1 MEQYYFND
9 IQFILLNT
17 HYTHRIIDNYDYY
30 KSQIERLGRRISL
43 YGVYTCPHSYGY
55 NDHPL
60 IYPTDNLSV
69 MEDIKEEMM
78 MEREDIVGS
87 ILVKNGGN
95 ELINRYVLNEI
106 VDSMNDFCGFFNMDS
121 VISHRIVGVRVGDE
135 FLRVLYMDFD
145 TESG

>member
-106 VDSMNDFCGFFNMDS
+106 VDSMND
-121 VISHRIVGVRVGDE
+121 
-135 FLRVLYMDFD
+135 L
-145 TESG
+145 